1 MFHKLAHDI
10 YTATLIKLAFKANQN
25 NFTHGTSAVFSKT
38 TKRPDREPDKKSP
51 KKGSD
56 SEYWVTPMGI
66 VRGSDHW
73 GTVGTCNWDLAG
85 SPDHPGKKVYGFS
98 PWENFNKK
106 TAALDTIQHYTKS
119 GPKDQVSKSVSQWH
133 DENPEAAEAFL
144 LDLYNKL
151 GWKNNNPAKYMKT
164 RHELEN
170 WMYEQLPQLGIKA
183 DTKYPTYGSLD
194 LGYTPEV
201 FQDMNS
207 HLDIP
212 LKGLED
218 KVTFSIGDSIPV
230 LGKAD
235 PASRKLYSLKD
246 IQSMPLNEV
255 IEKVK
260 ASTNNSRGQNYLEAQ
275 IWTTPEELQQV
286 AKLIEKTGSKK
297 VLKGY
302 YDMTPEEQEAARNSL
317 KDNEVVYLSSK
328 PIGRGYEGSAYPVLT
343 KDLGEAIRKNFNGCY
358 GETPHLQ
365 RMIEL
370 KGNKIDQQ
378 VRDLFD
384 AGEFEKAYELY
395 AADNPRKRMK
405 NRLAERMQVLMN
417 PDNADL
423 FAALA
428 KAQPRRVHE
437 NIGGGIRA
445 VEPGLGSLI
454 MEKLKV
460 QDDSKGFTEAD
471 FISMNTDLAERIMK
485 AHIGDKPAYGTDF
498 PEKFTTPNGKIGPNM
513 RFAPILRGADGKLYQ
528 VKDIR
533 NVFDKMAL
541 PEMFRSHETAFH
553 NAGLNDNNQ
562 LKIFDFGTKPIEEA

>member
-10 YTATLIKLAFKANQN
+10 YTAALIKLAFKANQN

-56 SEYWVTPMGI
+56 SEYWITPMGI

-73 GTVGTCNWDLAG
+73 GTVGTCNWNLAG
-85 SPDHPGKKVYGFS
+85 SPDHPGKKIYGFS

-106 TAALDTIQHYTKS
+106 TA
-119 GPKDQVSKSVSQWH
+119 
-133 DENPEAAEAFL
+133 
-144 LDLYNKL
+144 
-151 GWKNNNPAKYMKT
+151 
-164 RHELEN
+164 
-170 WMYEQLPQLGIKA
+170 
-183 DTKYPTYGSLD
+183 
-194 LGYTPEV
+194 
-201 FQDMNS
+201 
-207 HLDIP
+207 
-212 LKGLED
+212 
-218 KVTFSIGDSIPV
+218 
-230 LGKAD
+230 
-235 PASRKLYSLKD
+235 
-246 IQSMPLNEV
+246 
-255 IEKVK
+255 
-260 ASTNNSRGQNYLEAQ
+260 
-275 IWTTPEELQQV
+275 
-286 AKLIEKTGSKK
+286 SKK

-302 YDMTPEEQEAARNSL
+302 YDMTPEEQETARNSL

-378 VRDLFD
+378 VRDLFNT
-384 AGEFEKAYELY
+384 GEFEKAYELY

-533 NVFDKMAL
+533 NVFDKMVL

-553 NAGLNDNNQ
+553 NAGLDNNNQ